1 MSNKNKGDA
10 NMEIL
15 KQTIEGINGL
25 DESVMLDARK
35 RMDSLAKPFGSL
47 GKLEDIAVQLSGISG
62 KVHNQI
68 NKKCTIVMAS
78 DHGICEEGVS
88 CAPQDITAIQA
99 MNMLRG
105 VTGICAVSR
114 ANHADIR
121 VIDIGVK
128 RDLKH
133 PELINRKIRY
143 GTNNFAKE
151 PAMTKDEVVRALE
164 TGIEMVKELVDQGY
178 NLLGTGEMGIGNT
191 SCSSAVFMAFTG
203 LSAEDSVGKGGGI
216 TEEAFENKK
225 RVIENAVKYHRPNPD
240 DPLEVLSK
248 VGGLDLVGMT
258 GCFLGA
264 AYLRVP
270 IVIDGFISAAAAL
283 AAYKINPLV
292 KYFMI
297 PSHCSK
303 EPGYIHVMNEM
314 GLEPMLYLDMR
325 LGEGT
330 GCPIAFNII
339 ETSLSVMNTMATFEE
354 ATIINDYLVD
364 IR

>member
-1 MSNKNKGDA
+1 M
-10 NMEIL
+10 L
-15 KQTIEGINGL
+15 K
-25 DESVMLDARK
+25 
-35 RMDSLAKPFGSL
+35 
-47 GKLEDIAVQLSGISG
+47 
-62 KVHNQI
+62 
-68 NKKCTIVMAS
+68 
-78 DHGICEEGVS
+78 
-88 CAPQDITAIQA
+88 
-99 MNMLRG
+99 G

-114 ANHADIR
+114 ANRSDIR
-121 VIDIGVK
+121 VVDIGIK
-128 RDLKH
+128 SDLKH
-133 PELINRKIRY
+133 PELINRKIKY

-151 PAMTKDEVVRALE
+151 PAMTKEEVVKGLE
-164 TGIEMVKELVDQGY
+164 TGINMVKELVEQGY
-178 NLLGTGEMGIGNT
+178 TLFGTGEMGIGNT

-203 LSAEDSVGKGGGI
+203 LSAKDAVGKGGGI

-225 RVIENAVKYHRPNPD
+225 RVIEEAVKYHSPNVN
-240 DPLEVLSK
+240 DPLDVLSK
-248 VGGLDLVGMT
+248 VGGLDLVGMA

-264 AYLRVP
+264 AYMRVP
-270 IVIDGFISAAAAL
+270 IVIDGFISAAAAF

-303 EPGYIHVMNEM
+303 EPGYVHVMNEM

-330 GCPIAFNII
+330 GCPIAFGII
-339 ETSLSVMNTMATFEE
+339 ESSLSVMNTMATFEE

>member
-1 MSNKNKGDA
+1 
-10 NMEIL
+10 MEIFN
-15 KQTIEGINGL
+15 KTINNIRAL
-25 DESVMLDARK
+25 DEDVMLEARK

-47 GKLEDIAVQLSGISG
+47 GKLESIAVQLSGITG
-62 KVHNQI
+62 KVHNEI

-78 DHGICEEGVS
+78 DHGIWEEGVS
-88 CAPQDITAIQA
+88 CAPQEITAIQT
-99 MNMLRG
+99 MNMLKG

-114 ANHADIR
+114 ANNADLRI
-121 VIDIGVK
+121 VDIGVM
-128 RDLKH
+128 RDLEH
-133 PELINRKIRY
+133 PSLINRKISY
-143 GTNNFAKE
+143 GTKNFSKE
-151 PAMTKDEVVRALE
+151 PAMSREDAIKALE
-164 TGIEMVKELVDQGY
+164 IGIEMVKDLVDEGY

-203 LSAEDSVGKGGGI
+203 FDAEVSVGKGGGI
-216 TEEAFENKK
+216 TQEAYEKK
-225 RVIENAVKYHRPNPD
+225 KQVIENAIKYHRPNVN
-240 DPLEVLSK
+240 DPIEVLSK
-248 VGGLDLVGMT
+248 VGGLDLVGMV

-264 AYLRVP
+264 AYFRVP

-292 KYFMI
+292 KHFMI

-303 EPGYIHVMNEM
+303 EPGYKHVMNEI

-354 ATIINDYLVD
+354 ATIINDYLID

>member
-1 MSNKNKGDA
+1 MQ
-10 NMEIL
+10 IL
-15 KQTIEGINGL
+15 KQTIEGIKGL
-25 DESVMLDARK
+25 DETVMQKARK

-47 GKLEDIAVQLSGISG
+47 GKLEDIAVQLSGITG
-62 KVHNQI
+62 KVHNEI
-68 NKKCTIVMAS
+68 NKKCTIVMSS

-88 CAPQDITAIQA
+88 CAPQEITAIQTI
-99 MNMLRG
+99 NMLKG

-114 ANHADIR
+114 ANRADIR
-121 VIDIGVK
+121 VVDIGIK
-128 RDLKH
+128 SDLKH
-133 PELINRKIRY
+133 PELINRKIKY

-151 PAMTKDEVVRALE
+151 PAMTKEEVVKGLE
-164 TGIEMVKELVDQGY
+164 TGINMVKELVEQGY
-178 NLLGTGEMGIGNT
+178 TLFGTGEMGIGNT

-203 LSAEDSVGKGGGI
+203 LSAKDAVGKGGGI

-225 RVIENAVKYHRPNPD
+225 RVIEEAVKYHSPNVN
-240 DPLEVLSK
+240 DPLDVLSK
-248 VGGLDLVGMT
+248 VGGLDLVGMA

-264 AYLRVP
+264 AYMRVP
-270 IVIDGFISAAAAL
+270 IVIDGFISAAAAF

-303 EPGYIHVMNEM
+303 EPGYVHVMNEM

-330 GCPIAFNII
+330 GCPIAFGII
-339 ETSLSVMNTMATFEE
+339 ESSLSVMNTMATFEE